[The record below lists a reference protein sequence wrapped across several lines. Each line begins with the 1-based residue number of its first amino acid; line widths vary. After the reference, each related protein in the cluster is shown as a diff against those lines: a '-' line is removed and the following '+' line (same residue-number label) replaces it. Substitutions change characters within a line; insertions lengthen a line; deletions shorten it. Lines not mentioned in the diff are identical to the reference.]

1 MERTVSRKDICFMAS
16 VGDLT
21 YFDRQSCAIIEIS
34 RRKSLILGAA
44 LWHFWSARETSV
56 TDLYEYFV
64 ASFKKSKKDVDVDK
78 TRGVG
83 ICKEVLISVI

>member
-1 MERTVSRKDICFMAS
+1 M
-16 VGDLT
+16 
-21 YFDRQSCAIIEIS
+21 
-34 RRKSLILGAA
+34 
-44 LWHFWSARETSV
+44 